1 MTATVCNASNVIEYS
16 DLCVGDDPPEDCYPS
31 VKDKAGLVSVALVFH
46 ALNIVLGIGG
56 NLLTLLAI
64 PYARHRRRFGFQ
76 GSNLSH
82 CSRELRINSFSS
94 FLAKGSRKESML
106 DS

>member
-1 MTATVCNASNVIEYS
+1 MTVMVTICNTSSIVEYS
-16 DLCVGDDPPEDCYPS
+16 DLCVGDNPPSDCYPS
-31 VKDKAGLVSVALVFH
+31 VKDRASLVTVAVVFH

-76 GSNLSH
+76 GSNI
-82 CSRELRINSFSS
+82 RIS
-94 FLAKGSRKESML
+94 L
-106 DS
+106 